1 MEHRPVLKYQYVDDP
16 VNPEK
21 AESGYPGK
29 LANRLYGNTKRETST
44 SPNRYS
50 PDTKARIDHLSSL
63 YDDIKAGSK

>member
-1 MEHRPVLKYQYVDDP
+1 LEHRPVKYQYVDDP

-44 SPNRYS
+44 SPN
-50 PDTKARIDHLSSL
+50 TKARIDHLSSL